1 MTRLITCVA
10 LLAVLVPGIGRA
22 EEHTTQKPGR
32 VVTSRIKSA
41 AIVEAVNRDTRE
53 IKLIDA
59 RGRRFSV
66 IADERIRNFDQI
78 EPRDRVVTEYLQSVA
93 VIVAPAGSEPTMRDG
108 AYWAVAPEG
117 EKPAVSGVATSVL
130 VASVVSL
137 NSTDRLAT
145 LETKD
150 GTLHTVKVALSVPLH
165 MVEVGDQVRIWVT
178 RSLAVSIVE
187 PDDG

>member
-1 MTRLITCVA
+1 MTRLITCIA

-22 EEHTTQKPGR
+22 EEHTVQKPGR

-53 IKLIDA
+53 LKLIDA

-78 EPRDRVVTEYLQSVA
+78 EPRDRVVVEYFQSVA
-93 VIVAPAGSEPTMRDG
+93 VIVAPAGSEPTMGEGTAVVVGPDG
-108 AYWAVAPEG
+108 Y
-117 EKPAVSGVATSVL
+117 KPAIAGVETSLL

-145 LETKD
+145 LQTED
-150 GTLHTVKVALSVPLH
+150 GELHTVKVALSVPLSA
-165 MVEVGDQVRIWVT
+165 VEVGDQVGIWVT
-178 RSLAVSIVE
+178 NSFAISIVE